1 MIVFWPLAFC
11 ASWALLILCLLPFED
26 NLAPWIRRSGLGFI
40 GLCSYSLYLLH
51 PLVIN
56 TFNQS
61 LNAHTITIP
70 GKLYFAFMMVAVL
83 ATAIGG
89 YLLVEKPF
97 MKKRTKYLATPKPP
111 VAPPDE
117 VIGAEREVIPVG

>member
-1 MIVFWPLAFC
+1 MIFFWPLAFC
-11 ASWALLILCLLPFED
+11 APWALLILCLLPFED

-61 LNAHTITIP
+61 LNVHTITIP
-70 GKLYFAFMMVAVL
+70 GKLYFGFMMVAVL

-97 MKKRTKYLATPKPP
+97 MKKRTKYLATPEPP
-111 VAPPDE
+111 YVLLDE